1 MTAIELISNA
11 YYLSGVVSRQ
21 LESVDSSQLSDGLEM
36 LNDILAEKSAKGY
49 EIPYYNPEYQ
59 TQTVQGQEKYFI
71 PGLIEEEAVT
81 YNIGDVRYS
90 AMRVNRK
97 RYFGSSRAN
106 NISSLPATY
115 HIERA
120 KGGAN
125 LYFYYSPSDVYQVH
139 ITGKFSLQSVT
150 STSDI
155 SDALEGF
162 YISYLK
168 YALAKRICDFYDFD
182 FSMEKKKTLG
192 DLEKNIFQVSTPDM
206 RIKKDSIFDD
216 DNVGVNYAYANL
228 GSGFILP

>member
-21 LESVDSSQLSDGLEM
+21 LESVDSSQLSDGLDM
-36 LNDILAEKSAKGY
+36 LNDILAEKTAKGN
-49 EIPYYNPEYQ
+49 EIPYYEPEYE
-59 TQTVQGQEKYFI
+59 TQTVTGQEKYFI

-90 AMRVNRK
+90 AMRVSRK

-115 HIERA
+115 HVERK
-120 KGGAN
+120 KGGAD
-125 LYFYYSPSDVYQVH
+125 LYFYYSPSDVYTVH

-150 STSDI
+150 AESNI
-155 SDALEGF
+155 SDSLEVF

-168 YALAKRICDFYDFD
+168 YALAKRISDFYNFD
-182 FSMEKKKTLG
+182 FSAGKMKTLN
-192 DLEKNIFQVSTPDM
+192 DLEKNIFQVSSPDM
-206 RIKKDSIFDD
+206 TIKKSSILDG